1 MHLLTRVCLQN
12 WYLVDAIDVEIVG
25 STALV
30 GPTGAGKSSFADAI
44 QTVLTGANMNR
55 LNLNPS
61 ASGKSARSVLEYCLG
76 LTRDPA
82 EGGEPLRQSCETVI
96 ALVFRDEETSE
107 PITVGIALSARAGD
121 SREEVLSRFIAP
133 NFAYSVGDAKRRG
146 PNGGIT
152 LAPWSETVAHLRR
165 SCPEFEEYRSSA
177 EKFTTDM
184 LRRMRGFHNQAP
196 NARHFLR
203 AFSNALAFKPIFDST
218 LFVREYVLE
227 PDALDLDRVRTS
239 IDTWKQLETAIEQI
253 EAKLKRVV
261 RMETRFGSW
270 AETKLKASEARFV
283 ASHAEMRRSAHEYR
297 SSFQVL
303 KTKTVDL
310 EQTKHALATRR
321 QWVAEFDE
329 EIRSKRI
336 LADAGDA
343 GARMRHLE
351 GERKFELREAT
362 VRGDRYRKVRSA
374 LSMIARLSP
383 VAGKLT
389 PSQRRAIEAAAEALR
404 LLPDAMDP
412 TDALHG
418 KGEKLQS
425 FVDEIIAADGLD
437 NILNNLAD
445 QMADDLREI
454 QARAENIRSSIGTG
468 GTDRAVLS
476 ASASQLFHALERK
489 GFSPLALCDV
499 VEVMDEEWR
508 EAVESLLGRAREAI
522 IVDPAHQSQAFDHMW
537 RDRDLYSGCT
547 LIKTTATPSKRPTL
561 AKGSVLEV
569 VKTDNDHAFAF
580 MAYRIGSFLRAE
592 TEEDLN
598 RIDRGVMRN
607 GKTSS
612 GMGLSVQRKLT
623 HFMLGKTA
631 RRQTGDALRNEL
643 APMLERLSTAREEVK
658 MLREAAR
665 VIGPAIDV
673 LRDGESLYDMEHSSR
688 ASRQRLKSIAD
699 DMARGDTSDA
709 AALLEEIRALE
720 QDRESHIEEIDTEYQ
735 PRLDNLMREVA
746 RAESK
751 ESVAKE
757 ALRKAIKDRAVAW
770 RALCSPQMTEL
781 AQMRGV
787 SGDLDGSQVLKRT
800 RRTIS
805 DAEFERDDV
814 MGFLSSMRNDSRIV
828 ADQADRDSGREQANA
843 IREFG
848 EYAANW
854 DMDVPRIEP
863 DTMVD
868 AYRWIVGE
876 RSRLEGNELRKHR
889 ESCLNAA
896 REMRKML
903 REDLLARL
911 SEKLT
916 KVHQKMEALN
926 ERMSRHHFTGQTY
939 SYTWAV
945 NGRFARMYEL
955 AMQVG
960 GSDGIEALKIETEL
974 DEALM
979 ELDDLIAGKDGAGLL
994 ADYRQYFNFE
1004 IVMTD
1009 AQGRRTSM
1017 STRAVKGSGGE
1028 AQAPFYVA
1036 MAASLA
1042 AAYFPGHST
1051 GRPSGMGLA
1060 MFDEA
1065 FNKLDVV
1072 NTQALLNFFSDMGL
1086 QLMIAGPE
1094 EKRAAYTEVLDTI
1107 VLVNKALDGAS
1118 VFIDAEHPG
1127 PKARAALGV
1136 INPDHAGV
1144 DAFMT
1149 GTGA

>member
-76 LTRDPA
+76 MTRDPA
-82 EGGEPLRQSCETVI
+82 EGGEPLRRSCETVI
-96 ALVFRDEETSE
+96 ALVFRDEETAE
-107 PITVGIALSARAGD
+107 PLTVGIALSARFGD

-146 PNGGIT
+146 PNGGVT

-165 SCPEFEEYRSSA
+165 SSEQFEEYRSSA

-203 AFSNALAFKPIFDST
+203 SFSNALAFKPIFDST
-218 LFVREYVLE
+218 LFVREFVLE
-227 PDALDLDRVRTS
+227 PEALDLDRVRTS
-239 IDTWKQLETAIEQI
+239 IDTWKQLEAAIEQI

-261 RMETRFGSW
+261 RMETRFGTW
-270 AETKLKASEARFV
+270 AETKLKGAEARFV
-283 ASHAEMRRSAHEYR
+283 AAQAEMRRTAHDYR
-297 SSFQVL
+297 SSLQVL
-303 KTKTVDL
+303 RSKTADL
-310 EQTKHALATRR
+310 EQTRQALSTRR
-321 QWVAEFDE
+321 RWVAEFDE

-343 GARMRHLE
+343 GARMRQLE
-351 GERKFELREAT
+351 NERRYEEREVAT
-362 VRGDRYRKVRSA
+362 RSERYRKVRNAIS
-374 LSMIARLSP
+374 LIARLSP
-383 VAGKLT
+383 VAQKLT

-404 LLPDAMDP
+404 MLPDAMDP
-412 TDALHG
+412 ADALHG
-418 KGEKLQS
+418 KGERLQPLL
-425 FVDEIIAADGLD
+425 DEIAAAEGLVD
-437 NILNNLAD
+437 IMNGLAD
-445 QMADDLREI
+445 QIADDLRDL
-454 QARAENIRSSIGTG
+454 QARAESITSNIGPAGS
-468 GTDRAVLS
+468 DRAILS
-476 ASASQLFHALERK
+476 PSTRKLIQGLERK
-489 GFSPLALCDV
+489 GWEAIPVCDV
-499 VEVMDEEWR
+499 VEVIDEDWR
-508 EAVESLLGRAREAI
+508 EAVESLLGWARESI
-522 IVDPAHQSQAFDHMW
+522 IVDPKVLHQAYAFANA
-537 RDRDLYSGCT
+537 DRESFGGT
-547 LIKTTATPSKRPTL
+547 NFVSTVQTPGSR
-561 AKGSVLEV
+561 ASIRKGSILEAV
-569 VKTDNDHAFAF
+569 TTDNDHAFAF
-580 MAYRIGSFLRAE
+580 METRIGSFIKAGSD
-592 TEEDLN
+592 EEMAKMS
-598 RIDRGVMRN
+598 RGVTRD

-612 GMGLSVQRKLT
+612 GMALSVNRRLT
-623 HFMLGKTA
+623 TFMLGKAA
-631 RRQTGDALRNEL
+631 RRKTGDALRNEL
-643 APMLERLSTAREEVK
+643 APLLERLAAAREEVK

-673 LRDGESLYDMEHSSR
+673 LRDGESLFDMEHSAR
-688 ASRQRLKSIAD
+688 MSRQRLKAISE
-699 DMARGDTSDA
+699 DMLKGDTSDA
-709 AALLEEIRALE
+709 AAILDEIRAME
-720 QDRESHIEEIDTEYQ
+720 QDRANHIEEIDQEYQ
-735 PRLDNLMREVA
+735 PRMDALVRDVA

-751 ESVAKE
+751 ENVARD
-757 ALRKAIKDRAVAW
+757 ALRKAVKDRSVAW
-770 RALCSPQMTEL
+770 RLFRSPLMTEL
-781 AQMRGV
+781 GIMRGI
-787 SGDLDGSQVLKRT
+787 SDIDSKLVLKRT

-805 DAEFERDDV
+805 EAERERDDV
-814 MGFLSSMRNDSRIV
+814 MGFLSTLRNDSRTI

-863 DTMVD
+863 DTMID
-868 AYRWIVGE
+868 AYRWTAGE
-876 RSRLEGNELRKHR
+876 RARLEGNELRRHR
-889 ESCLNAA
+889 EACLNAA
-896 REMRKML
+896 SEMRKML

-911 SEKLT
+911 SEKLE
-916 KVHQKMEALN
+916 KVHHKMEALN
-926 ERMSRHHFTGQTY
+926 ERMQRHHFTGQVY
-939 SYTWAV
+939 SYTWTV

-955 AMQVG
+955 AMRVG
-960 GSDGIEALKIETEL
+960 SSDGIEALEIEAEL
-974 DEALM
+974 DEALV
-979 ELDDLIAGKDGAGLL
+979 ELDDLIAGKDGSALL
-994 ADYRQYFNFE
+994 ADYRQYFTFE

-1017 STRAVKGSGGE
+1017 SSRAVKGSGGE

-1051 GRPSGMGLA
+1051 GRPTGMGLA

-1072 NTQALLNFFSDMGL
+1072 NTQALLNFFTDMGL

-1107 VLVNKALDGAS
+1107 VLVNKSLDGTS
-1118 VFIDAEHPG
+1118 VLIDAEHPG
-1127 PKARAALGV
+1127 ARARAALGE
-1136 INPDHAGV
+1136 INPDHVGV
-1144 DAFMT
+1144 EAFRT

>member
-61 ASGKSARSVLEYCLG
+61 ASGKSTRSVLEYCLG

-82 EGGEPLRQSCETVI
+82 EGGEPLRKSCETVI
-96 ALVFRDEETSE
+96 ALVFRDEETAE
-107 PITVGIALSARAGD
+107 PITVGIAMSARSGD

-133 NFAYSVGDAKRRG
+133 NFAYSVGDAKRKA
-146 PNGGIT
+146 PGGGVV

-165 SCPEFEEYRSSA
+165 SCPDFEEYRSSA

-184 LRRMRGFHNQAP
+184 LRRMRGFHNQTP

-218 LFVREYVLE
+218 LFVRDYVLE

-261 RMETRFGSW
+261 RMETRFGTW

-283 ASHAEMRRSAHEYR
+283 AAHAEMRRAAHDYR
-297 SSFQVL
+297 SSLQAL
-303 KTKTVDL
+303 RTRTADL
-310 EQTKHALATRR
+310 EQTRQALATRR
-321 QWVAEFDE
+321 QWVAEFDD

-351 GERKFELREAT
+351 GERKYEEREAAS
-362 VRGDRYRKVRSA
+362 RSDRYRKVRNA
-374 LSMIARLSP
+374 VSMIARLAP
-383 VAGKLT
+383 VAPKLT
-389 PSQRRAIEAAAEALR
+389 PTQRRAIEAAAGALR
-404 LLPDAMDP
+404 MLPDSMDP
-412 TDALHG
+412 ADALHG
-418 KGEKLQS
+418 KGDRLQPLI
-425 FVDEIIAADGLD
+425 DEVVAAEGLVEIM
-437 NILNNLAD
+437 NGLAD
-445 QMADDLREI
+445 QIADDLREL
-454 QARAENIRSSIGTG
+454 QARAENITSSIGPAG
-468 GTDRAVLS
+468 SDRAILS
-476 ASASQLFHALERK
+476 SSAKKLIQGLERK
-489 GFSPLALCDV
+489 GWSAVPLCDV
-499 VEVMDEEWR
+499 VEVVDEDWR
-508 EAVESLLGRAREAI
+508 EAVESLLGRGREAI
-522 IVDPAHQSQAFDHMW
+522 IVDPEFIDKAYAFANS
-537 RDRDLYSGCT
+537 DREAFGGTSFVA
-547 LIKTTATPSKRPTL
+547 TAQTPASR
-561 AKGSVLEV
+561 ASIRKGSILEAV
-569 VKTDNDHAFAF
+569 ATDNDHAFAF
-580 MAYRIGSFLRAE
+580 METRIGSFLKSGSDHELSRMP
-592 TEEDLN
+592 
-598 RIDRGVMRN
+598 RGVTRD

-612 GMGLSVQRKLT
+612 GMALSVQRRLT
-623 HFMLGKTA
+623 EFMLGKAA
-631 RRQTGDALRNEL
+631 RRKTGDALRNEL
-643 APMLERLSTAREEVK
+643 APLLERVTAAREDVR

-665 VIGPAIDV
+665 VIGPAIDT
-673 LRDGESLYDMEHSSR
+673 LRDGESLFDMEHSSR
-688 ASRQRLKSIAD
+688 ASRQRLKTISE
-699 DMARGDTSDA
+699 DMLRGDTSDA
-709 AALLEEIRALE
+709 AALLEEIRGME
-720 QDRESHIEEIDTEYQ
+720 QDRANHIEEIDQEYQ
-735 PRLDNLMREVA
+735 PRVDALVRDVA

-751 ESVAKE
+751 EGVARE
-757 ALRKAIKDRAVAW
+757 ALRKAVKDRAVAW
-770 RALCSPQMTEL
+770 RSLCSPLMTEL
-781 AQMRGV
+781 GIMRGA
-787 SGDLDGSQVLKRT
+787 SGDLDAKQILKRT

-814 MGFLSSMRNDSRIV
+814 MGFLSSLRNDSRTV
-828 ADQADRDSGREQANA
+828 ADQADRDCGREQANA

-863 DTMVD
+863 DTMID
-868 AYRWIVGE
+868 AYRWTARE
-876 RSRLEGNELRKHR
+876 RARLEGNELRKHR
-889 ESCLNAA
+889 EACLNAA

-911 SEKLT
+911 SEKLS
-916 KVHQKMEALN
+916 KVHQKMETLN
-926 ERMSRHHFTGQTY
+926 ERMTRHHFTGQTY
-939 SYTWAV
+939 SYTWTV

-955 AMQVG
+955 AMRVG
-960 GSDGIEALKIETEL
+960 GSDGIEALEIEAEL
-974 DEALM
+974 DEALK
-979 ELDDLIAGKDGAGLL
+979 ELDDLIAGKDGASLL
-994 ADYRQYFNFE
+994 ADYRQYFTFE

-1042 AAYFPGHST
+1042 AAYFPGHAT
-1051 GRPSGMGLA
+1051 GRPTGMGLA

-1072 NTQALLNFFSDMGL
+1072 NTQALLNFFTDMGL

-1107 VLVNKALDGAS
+1107 VLVNKSLDGTS
-1118 VFIDAEHPG
+1118 VLIDAEHPG
-1127 PKARAALGV
+1127 AKARVALGE
-1136 INPDHAGV
+1136 INPDHVGV
-1144 DAFMT
+1144 EAFRT

>member
-12 WYLVDAIDVEIVG
+12 WYLIDAIDVEIVG

-61 ASGKSARSVLEYCLG
+61 ASGKSSRSVLEYCLG

-82 EGGEPLRQSCETVI
+82 EGGEPLRKSCETVI

-107 PITVGIALSARAGD
+107 PITVGIAMSARSGD

-133 NFAYSVGDAKRRG
+133 NFAYSVGDAKRKA
-146 PNGGIT
+146 PGGGVT

-165 SCPEFEEYRSSA
+165 SCPDFEEYRSSA

-184 LRRMRGFHNQAP
+184 LRRMRGFHQQTP

-239 IDTWKQLETAIEQI
+239 IDTWKQLEAAIEQI

-261 RMETRFGSW
+261 RMENRFGTW
-270 AETKLKASEARFV
+270 AETKLKASEARFI
-283 ASHAEMRRSAHEYR
+283 AAHAEMRRAAHDYR
-297 SSFQVL
+297 SSLQAL
-303 KTKTVDL
+303 RSRTADL
-310 EQTKHALATRR
+310 EQTRQALATRR

-351 GERKFELREAT
+351 GERKYEEREAGT
-362 VRGDRYRKVRSA
+362 RSERYRKVRNA
-374 LSMIARLSP
+374 VSMIARLSP
-383 VAGKLT
+383 VAPRLT
-389 PSQRRAIEAAAEALR
+389 PTQRRAIEAAAEALR
-404 LLPDAMDP
+404 MLPDMAD
-412 TDALHG
+412 TADALHG
-418 KGEKLQS
+418 KGDRLQPLI
-425 FVDEIIAADGLD
+425 DEIIAAEGLVEIM
-437 NILNNLAD
+437 NGLAD
-445 QMADDLREI
+445 QIADDLRDL
-454 QARAENIRSSIGTG
+454 QTRAENITSSIGPAG
-468 GTDRAVLS
+468 SDRAILS
-476 ASASQLFHALERK
+476 SSAKKLIQGLERK
-489 GFSPLALCDV
+489 GWSAVPLCDV
-499 VEVMDEEWR
+499 VEVVDEEWR
-508 EAVESLLGRAREAI
+508 EAVESLLGKGREAI
-522 IVDPAHQSQAFDHMW
+522 IVDPEHIDKAYAFANS
-537 RDRDLYSGCT
+537 DRDTYGGTSFVA
-547 LIKTTATPSKRPTL
+547 TAQTPSSR
-561 AKGSVLEV
+561 ASVRKGSILEV
-569 VKTDNDHAFAF
+569 IATDNDHAFAF
-580 MAYRIGSFLRAE
+580 METRIGSFLKSNSDHELARMS
-592 TEEDLN
+592 
-598 RIDRGVMRN
+598 RGVTRD

-612 GMGLSVQRKLT
+612 GMALSVQRRLT
-623 HFMLGKTA
+623 EFMLGKAA
-631 RRQTGDALRNEL
+631 RRKTGEALRNEL
-643 APMLERLSTAREEVK
+643 APLLERVNAAREDVR

-665 VIGPAIDV
+665 VIGPAIDT
-673 LRDGESLYDMEHSSR
+673 LRDGESLFDMEHSSR
-688 ASRQRLKSIAD
+688 TSRQRLKTISE
-699 DMARGDTSDA
+699 DMLRGDTSDA
-709 AALLEEIRALE
+709 AALLDEIRGME
-720 QDRESHIEEIDTEYQ
+720 QDRANHIEEIDTEYQ
-735 PRLDNLMREVA
+735 PRVDALVRDVA

-751 ESVAKE
+751 ESVSRE
-757 ALRKAIKDRAVAW
+757 ALRKAVKDRAVAW
-770 RALCSPQMTEL
+770 RMLCSPLMTEL
-781 AQMRGV
+781 GIMRGN
-787 SGDLDGSQVLKRT
+787 SSDLDAKQILKRT

-814 MGFLSSMRNDSRIV
+814 MGFLASFRNDSRIV

-863 DTMVD
+863 DTMID
-868 AYRWIVGE
+868 AYRWTAGE
-876 RSRLEGNELRKHR
+876 RQRLEGNELRKHR
-889 ESCLNAA
+889 EACLNAA

-911 SEKLT
+911 SEKLS

-939 SYTWAV
+939 SYTWTV

-955 AMQVG
+955 AMRVG
-960 GSDGIEALKIETEL
+960 SSDGIEALEVEAEL
-974 DEALM
+974 DEALE
-979 ELDDLIAGKDGAGLL
+979 ELDDLIAGKDGASLL
-994 ADYRQYFNFE
+994 ADYRQYFTFE

-1009 AQGRRTSM
+1009 AQGRRTTM
-1017 STRAVKGSGGE
+1017 SSRAVKGSGGE

-1042 AAYFPGHST
+1042 AAYFPGHAT
-1051 GRPSGMGLA
+1051 GRPTGMGLA

-1072 NTQALLNFFSDMGL
+1072 NTQALLNFFTDMGL

-1107 VLVNKALDGAS
+1107 VLVNKALDGTS
-1118 VFIDAEHPG
+1118 VLIDAEHPG
-1127 PKARAALGV
+1127 TRARAALGE
-1136 INPDHAGV
+1136 INPDHVGV
-1144 DAFMT
+1144 EAFRT